1 MCASVIEFDL
11 TIIFFKCYP
20 SHSDVWAIDVLWLQ
34 MLTHVQVWGNP
45 EKQKELIKMLIANP
59 QEKVHC
65 LPSCDPKQKAYSLAK
80 QGIMRDHN
88 IFEAPW
94 EAAR

>member
-1 MCASVIEFDL
+1 M
-11 TIIFFKCYP
+11 Y
-20 SHSDVWAIDVLWLQ
+20 Q
-34 MLTHVQVWGNP
+34 
-45 EKQKELIKMLIANP
+45 QKELIKMLIANP